1 MPADS
6 DQQGGSSMY
15 MLQLANQHNAD
26 SQAAAERGRL
36 VSKVR
41 HSRQHR
47 PEGLWATAAVRE
59 LSRRLWG
66 GAFAHNPERDLQVAE
81 DVAVLCQVPNAAEA
95 S

>member
-1 MPADS
+1 
-6 DQQGGSSMY
+6 MY

-36 VSKVR
+36 VSEVR
-41 HSRQHR
+41 RVRQR
-47 PEGLWATAAVRE
+47 RGEGLWATSAVRD

-66 GAFAHNPERDLQVAE
+66 GTTVHNPEGDLGMAE
-81 DVAVLCQVPNAAEA
+81 DVAVLCQLPNAAEA